1 MLFYL
6 QRLRLRIDESYIITC
21 KDLNKLKSYVSQN
34 YPSKNSKFFEPE
46 DFLIDDA
53 KAVIKEAYIAE
64 SEQKIIITLSKSY
77 NIYAQNSLL
86 KILEEPPRNITFV
99 LCAPSKTIFLPTIRS
114 RLLLKSIEADKTIV
128 NTELDFRKMSINDIY
143 IFLKEHNLSEKEEI
157 KLLLQAILNEA
168 VGQGIRLTEDELEEF
183 RKLMHLA
190 ELNSKG
196 VNLILCA
203 LLCIYERRY
212 K

>member
-1 MLFYL
+1 M
-6 QRLRLRIDESYIITC
+6 RIDGSCIIAC
-21 KDLNKLKSYVSQN
+21 KDLEKLKSYVFQN
-34 YPSKNSKFFEPE
+34 YPSRNLKLFAPE

-53 KAVIKEAYIAE
+53 KSVIKEAYIAE
-64 SEQKIIITLSKSY
+64 SEQKIIVTLSKSY

-86 KILEEPPRNITFV
+86 KILEEPPKNIVFV

-114 RLLLKSIEADKTIV
+114 RLSIKTIEADKTVV
-128 NTELDFRKMSINDIY
+128 NSGLDFKKMGMNEIY
-143 IFLKEHNLSEKEEI
+143 SFLKEHNFSSKEEI

-168 VGQGIRLTEDELEEF
+168 IKQGIRLAEDELEEF

-190 ELNSKG
+190 ELNSRG
-196 VNLILCA
+196 SNLILCA

-212 K
+212 R

>member
-1 MLFYL
+1 
-6 QRLRLRIDESYIITC
+6 LRLRIEGSYILTC
-21 KDLNKLKSYVSQN
+21 KDLDKLKSYVFEN
-34 YPSKNSKFFEPE
+34 YPSKNLKLFAPD

-53 KAVIKEAYIAE
+53 KAVVKEAYIAE
-64 SEQKIIITLSKSY
+64 NEQKIIVTLSKSY

-114 RLLLKSIEADKTIV
+114 RLYIKTIEAEKISV
-128 NTELDFRKMSINDIY
+128 RSGLDFKKMGISEIY
-143 IFLKEHNLSEKEEI
+143 FFLKEHSFLSKEEI
-157 KLLLQAILNEA
+157 KSLLQAILSEA
-168 VGQGIRLTEDELEEF
+168 IEQDVRLAEEEIEEF
-183 RKLMHLA
+183 RKLLHLA

>member
-1 MLFYL
+1 MK
-6 QRLRLRIDESYIITC
+6 IEGSYIVVC
-21 KDLNKLKSYVSQN
+21 RDLDKLKSYIFEN
-34 YPSKNSKFFEPE
+34 YPSKNLKLFAPD

-64 SEQKIIITLSKSY
+64 SEQKIIVTLSKSY

-86 KILEEPPRNITFV
+86 KILEEPPRNITFI

-114 RLLLKSIEADKTIV
+114 RLYIKTIEAEKTGVKSGI
-128 NTELDFRKMSINDIY
+128 DFKKMGIGDIY
-143 IFLKEHNLSEKEEI
+143 FFLKEHNFLSKEEI
-157 KLLLQAILNEA
+157 KSLLQNILNEA
-168 VGQGIRLTEDELEEF
+168 IEQNIRLTEEELEEF
-183 RKLMHLA
+183 RKLIHLA

-196 VNLILCA
+196 ANLILCA

-212 K
+212 R

>member
-1 MLFYL
+1 M
-6 QRLRLRIDESYIITC
+6 RIDGSCIIAC
-21 KDLNKLKSYVSQN
+21 KDLDKLKSYIFQN
-34 YPSKNSKFFEPE
+34 YPSKNLKLFMPE

-53 KAVIKEAYIAE
+53 KAVVKEAYIAE
-64 SEQKIIITLSKSY
+64 SEQKIIVTLSKSY

-86 KILEEPPRNITFV
+86 KILEEPPRNIIFV

-114 RLLLKSIEADKTIV
+114 RLGIKVIEADKTV
-128 NTELDFRKMSINDIY
+128 VKSGFDFKKMGMNELYS
-143 IFLKEHNLSEKEEI
+143 FLKEHNFLEKEEI

-168 VGQGIRLTEDELEEF
+168 MEQNIRLDESELEEF

-196 VNLILCA
+196 NNLILCA

>member
-1 MLFYL
+1 M
-6 QRLRLRIDESYIITC
+6 RIDESYILTC
-21 KDLNKLKSYVSQN
+21 RDVEKLKTHISQV
-34 YPSKNSKFFEPE
+34 YPAKNLKIFAPE

-53 KAVIKEAYIAE
+53 KAVVKEAYIAE
-64 SEQKIIITLSKSY
+64 SEQKVLALISRSY

-114 RLLLKSIEADKTIV
+114 RLPIRTLEAERSEIKSGLDFKKMGMSEMYGFLNERKYLEKGDTKQLLQSILKEAVEQGVRLCDD
-128 NTELDFRKMSINDIY
+128 ELDEF
-143 IFLKEHNLSEKEEI
+143 H
-157 KLLLQAILNEA
+157 KLL
-168 VGQGIRLTEDELEEF
+168 
-183 RKLMHLA
+183 HLA
-190 ELNSKG
+190 ELNSRG
-196 VNLILCA
+196 TNLLLCA